1 MNFKLLSVSLL
12 FTVLLVSA
20 EQKDNNDTTWICERW
35 QSSGDVFERKVV
47 CVKWVKKDCSN
58 RMYIE
63 ICKLG
68 V

>member
-35 QSSGDVFERKVV
+35 QSLGDVFERKVV

-58 RMYIE
+58 RMYKE

>member
-1 MNFKLLSVSLL
+1 MNFKLLLVSLL
-12 FTVLLVSA
+12 FTVFLVGA

-35 QSSGDVFERKVV
+35 QWSGDVFERKMF
-47 CVKWVKKDCSN
+47 CVKWIKKDCSN
-58 RMYIE
+58 RLYKE

>member
-1 MNFKLLSVSLL
+1 MNFKLLLVSLL
-12 FTVLLVSA
+12 FTVILVSA
-20 EQKDNNDTTWICERW
+20 EQKDNNDTVWICERW

-47 CVKWVKKDCSN
+47 CIKWIQKDCSN
-58 RMYIE
+58 RMYKE

>member
-58 RMYIE
+58 RMYKE
-63 ICKLG
+63 MCKLG

>member
-47 CVKWVKKDCSN
+47 CVKWVKKDCFN
-58 RMYIE
+58 RMYKE

>member
-20 EQKDNNDTTWICERW
+20 EQKDDNDTTWICERW

-47 CVKWVKKDCSN
+47 CVKWIKKDCSN
-58 RMYIE
+58 RMYKE

>member
-35 QSSGDVFERKVV
+35 QSLGDVFGRKVV

-58 RMYIE
+58 RMYKE

>member
-58 RMYIE
+58 RMYKE

>member
-35 QSSGDVFERKVV
+35 QSSGDVFERKVM
-47 CVKWVKKDCSN
+47 CVKWIKKDCSN
-58 RMYIE
+58 RMYKE